1 MERRTLVLLASVLLL
16 SGCSTVAE
24 PAPVVVERLPVQ
36 GLYNAPADMA
46 DLVYRAEQVTYQILC
61 GDTAGSGFGMTSKR
75 DGVELN
81 FIVTNYHVV
90 EQCLDG
96 PDITVL
102 DSYYDD
108 FTAEIISVAYSEGSH
123 APPERANDLALLQPN
138 VETFQTISDYSY
150 AQHLGSWVMV
160 AGLPEISNAVKSMV
174 ITTGVISSKAEPF
187 GYTTTADI
195 SPGSSGSMVMNAR
208 GEVIGVVY
216 ASYEPGQANGT
227 SMFLPLTRVAE
238 LVTDLERRQ

>member
-1 MERRTLVLLASVLLL
+1 MERRTLGLLASVLLL
-16 SGCSTVAE
+16 SGCSTAVE
-24 PAPVVVERLPVQ
+24 PDPVVVERLPVQ

-46 DLVYRAEQVTYQILC
+46 DHVYRAEQVTYQIIC

-75 DGVELN
+75 DGVELD

-96 PDITVL
+96 QEITVL
-102 DSYYDD
+102 DSYYYE
-108 FTAEIISVAYSEGSH
+108 FTAEVISFAYSKGSYE
-123 APPERANDLALLQPN
+123 PPERANDLALLHPN

-160 AGLPEISNAVKSMV
+160 AGFPEISNAVKSMV

-187 GYTTTADI
+187 GFTMTAGI
-195 SPGSSGSMVMNAR
+195 SPGSSGSMVMNSR
-208 GEVIGVVY
+208 GEVIGVVF
-216 ASYEPGQANGT
+216 ASYENDPANGT

-238 LVTDLERRQ
+238 LLNDYESD

>member
-1 MERRTLVLLASVLLL
+1 MERRTLGLLASVLLL
-16 SGCSTVAE
+16 SGCSNAVE
-24 PAPVVVERLPVQ
+24 PVPVVVERLPVQ
-36 GLYNAPADMA
+36 GLYNAPTDMA
-46 DLVYRAEQVTYQILC
+46 DHVYRAEQVTYQILC

-75 DGVELN
+75 NGVELD
-81 FIVTNYHVV
+81 FIVTNYHIV

-96 PDITVL
+96 QEVTVL

-108 FTAEIISVAYSEGSH
+108 FTAEIISFAHSKGSY

-150 AQHLGSWVMV
+150 AQHIGSWVMV
-160 AGLPEISNAVKSMV
+160 AGFPEISNAVKSMV

-187 GYTTTADI
+187 GFTTTADI
-195 SPGSSGSMVMNAR
+195 SPGSSGSMVMNSR

-216 ASYEPGQANGT
+216 ASYEIDQVSSTG
-227 SMFLPLTRVAE
+227 MFLPLTRVAE
-238 LVTDLERRQ
+238 LLNEYQSQ